1 MPDNYLDTI
10 VSLTAIMVE
19 ETARLEAPGRH
30 GDFAEMAA
38 AKIKLVAQLETRA
51 AARER
56 TGDDWLGVLS
66 EETRENLKAA
76 VQDLRLAA
84 EANARVL
91 ARQIDL
97 STEMMAAVAAEAR
110 RVTGSRSSIY
120 GARGRVARSD
130 AAAPI
135 SVNASL

>member
-1 MPDNYLDTI
+1 MPNNYLDTI

-19 ETARLEAPGRH
+19 ETARLQAPGRH

-38 AKIKLVAQLETRA
+38 AKIKLVAELETEA

-56 TGDDWLGVLS
+56 TGDDWLATLS
-66 EETRENLKAA
+66 EEMRENLAAA
-76 VQDLRLAA
+76 VRDLGIAA
-84 EANARVL
+84 AANARVL
-91 ARQIDL
+91 ERQIDL
-97 STEMMAAVAAEAR
+97 STEMMAAVAGEAR